1 METIKKAKRTRDLT
15 EGTIWKQLLLF
26 ALPLLG
32 SSLIQQMYNTVDLI
46 FVGNVLGKE
55 ASAAVG
61 ASSLII
67 TCLVGFFTGLSVGTV
82 IIIAQSFGHKSKTDL
97 QRAVHTAIGLS
108 FLGGAILMVIGY
120 LGAPHFLRWMNT
132 PEEISSTSLS
142 YLRIYFLSFI
152 SVITYNMG
160 SGILRAVGDSK
171 SPLLYQLIGG
181 ITNVGMDALFLVV
194 FDYGV
199 DGVAWATFF
208 SQTIA
213 AGCVLIHLSMTN
225 GDHHLSWIK
234 IRIDKDFFFRI
245 LKVGVPVGL
254 QSLVITLSNV
264 FAQYQ
269 INSFGVD
276 AIAAFTA
283 YFKVEL
289 IIYLPIVAFGQAIPT
304 FSAQNIGAGKFERMK
319 IGTIVCLMMGIT
331 LTIAT
336 SVTALIFGRQAFG
349 VFNQDSSVIDSGIR
363 IIQTS
368 FPFYFLYVILEVLGG
383 TIRGAGKSTPP
394 MIIILL
400 NICVLRTILLF
411 SIMSFYHDV
420 RGVAMTYPITWAATA
435 ACMSVYFF
443 KGKWLKKGKVDIIS

>member
-1 METIKKAKRTRDLT
+1 METIEKAKRTRDLT
-15 EGTIWKQLLLF
+15 EGTIWKQLMLF

-32 SSLIQQMYNTVDLI
+32 SSLIQQLYNTVDLI

-67 TCLVGFFTGLSVGTV
+67 TCLVGFFTGLSVGAV
-82 IIIAQSFGHKSKTDL
+82 IIIGQSYGHKSKTDL

-108 FLGGAILMVIGY
+108 FLGGALLMVIGY
-120 LGAPHFLRWMNT
+120 IGAPHFLRWMNT
-132 PEEISSTSLS
+132 PEEIWSTSLS
-142 YLRIYFLSFI
+142 YLRIYFLSLI
-152 SVITYNMG
+152 AVIIYNMG
-160 SGILRAVGDSK
+160 AGNLRAVGDSK

-181 ITNVGMDALFLVV
+181 ITNVVMDALFVVV
-194 FDYGV
+194 FDFGV
-199 DGVAWATFF
+199 DGVAWATLF

-213 AGCVLIHLSMTN
+213 AGCVLIHLSRTN

-234 IRIDKDFFFRI
+234 VRIDKDFFSRI

-289 IIYLPIVAFGQAIPT
+289 IIYLPIVAFGQAITT
-304 FSAQNIGAGKFERMK
+304 FSAQNIGAGKIERMK
-319 IGTIVCLMMGIT
+319 IGTKICLVMGIA

-336 SVTALIFGRQAFG
+336 SVTTLIFGRQAFG
-349 VFNQDSSVIDSGIR
+349 VFNQDSSVIDYGIR

-420 RGVAMTYPITWAATA
+420 RGVAMTYPITWAATS
-435 ACMSVYFF
+435 ACLSVYFF
-443 KGKWLKKGKVDIIS
+443 KGKWLKELREYSF

>member
-1 METIKKAKRTRDLT
+1 METIKKAKRTHDLT

-46 FVGNVLGKE
+46 FVGNILGKE

-82 IIIAQSFGHKSKTDL
+82 IIIAQSFGQKSKIDL

-108 FLGGAILMVIGY
+108 LLGGVILMVIGY
-120 LGAPHFLRWMNT
+120 IGAPHFLRWMNT
-132 PEEISSTSLS
+132 PEEIWSTSLS
-142 YLRIYFLSFI
+142 YLRIYFLSLI
-152 SVITYNMG
+152 SIITYNMG

-171 SPLLYQLIGG
+171 SPLFFQLIGG
-181 ITNVGMDALFLVV
+181 ITNVAMDALFLVV

-199 DGVAWATFF
+199 DGVAWATLF
-208 SQTIA
+208 SQSIA
-213 AGCVLIHLSMTN
+213 AGCVLIHLSRTN

-234 IRIDKDFFFRI
+234 IRIYKDFLLRI

-254 QSLVITLSNV
+254 QSLVITLSNI

-289 IIYLPIVAFGQAIPT
+289 IIYLPIVAFGQAITT
-304 FSAQNIGAGKFERMK
+304 FSAQNIGAGKVERMK
-319 IGTIVCLMMGIT
+319 IGTKVCLLMGIT

-336 SVTALIFGRQAFG
+336 SVTVLIFGRQAFG
-349 VFNQDSSVIDSGIR
+349 VFNQDSSVINYGIR

-383 TIRGAGKSTPP
+383 SIRGAGKSTQP

-420 RGVAMTYPITWAATA
+420 RGVAMTYPVTWAVTDI
-435 ACMSVYFF
+435 CMFIYFF
-443 KGKWLKKGKVDIIS
+443 KGKRLKKIAMTVP

>member
-1 METIKKAKRTRDLT
+1 METEKAKRTHDLT

-46 FVGNVLGKE
+46 FVGNILGKE

-67 TCLVGFFTGLSVGTV
+67 TCLVGFFTGLSVGAV
-82 IIIAQSFGHKSKTDL
+82 IIIAQCFGHKSKTDL
-97 QRAVHTAIGLS
+97 HRAVHTAIGIS
-108 FLGGAILMVIGY
+108 FLGGVLLMVIGY
-120 LGAPHFLRWMNT
+120 IGAPYFLRWMNT
-132 PEEISSTSLS
+132 PAEIWNTSLS
-142 YLRIYFLSFI
+142 YLRIYFLSLI
-152 SVITYNMG
+152 PVLTYNMG

-181 ITNVGMDALFLVV
+181 ITNVVMDALFLVV

-199 DGVAWATFF
+199 DGVAWATLF

-213 AGCVLIHLSMTN
+213 AGCVLIHLSRTN
-225 GDHHLSWIK
+225 GDHRLFWMK
-234 IRIDKDFFFRI
+234 IRIYKDFIFRI
-245 LKVGVPVGL
+245 LKIGVPVGL

-269 INSFGVD
+269 INNFGVD

-289 IIYLPIVAFGQAIPT
+289 IIYLPIVAFGQAITT
-304 FSAQNIGAGKFERMK
+304 FSAQNIGAGIIKRVK
-319 IGTIVCLMMGIT
+319 SGTKVCLLMGIT
-331 LTIAT
+331 LTIST
-336 SVTALIFGRQAFG
+336 SMIVLIFGRQAFG
-349 VFNQDSSVIDSGIR
+349 VFNQDSSVIDYGIR

-400 NICVLRTILLF
+400 NICVLRTILLIF
-411 SIMSFYHDV
+411 IMSFYHDV
-420 RGVAMTYPITWAATA
+420 RGVAMTYPITWAVTA

-443 KGKWLKKGKVDIIS
+443 KGKWLKQAINSLS

>member
-1 METIKKAKRTRDLT
+1 METIEKAKRTRDLT

-32 SSLIQQMYNTVDLI
+32 SSLIQQLYNTVDLI

-67 TCLVGFFTGLSVGTV
+67 TCLVGFFTGLSVGTI
-82 IIIAQSFGHKSKTDL
+82 IIIAQSFGQKSKTDL
-97 QRAVHTAIGLS
+97 QRAVHAAIGLS
-108 FLGGAILMVIGY
+108 FLGGVILMVIGY
-120 LGAPHFLRWMNT
+120 LGAPYFLRWMNT
-132 PEEISSTSLS
+132 PEEIWSTSLS

-160 SGILRAVGDSK
+160 AGILRAVGDSK
-171 SPLLYQLIGG
+171 SPLLFQLIGG
-181 ITNVGMDALFLVV
+181 ITNVVMDALFLVV

-199 DGVAWATFF
+199 DGVAWATLF

-213 AGCVLIHLSMTN
+213 AGCVLIHLSRTK

-234 IRIDKDFFFRI
+234 IRLYKDIFFRI

-264 FAQYQ
+264 FVQYQ

-289 IIYLPIVAFGQAIPT
+289 IIYLPIVAFGQAITT
-304 FSAQNIGAGKFERMK
+304 FSAQNIGAGKIERMR
-319 IGTIVCLMMGIT
+319 IGTKICLLIGMT

-336 SVTALIFGRQAFG
+336 SVTVLIFGRQAFG
-349 VFNQDSSVIDSGIR
+349 VFNPDSSVIDYGIR
-363 IIQTS
+363 VIQIS

-411 SIMSFYHDV
+411 SILFFYHDV
-420 RGVAMTYPITWAATA
+420 RGVALTYPITWAVTA

-443 KGKWLKKGKVDIIS
+443 KGKWLKEL